1 MRKSK
6 TLWRG
11 LTLTF
16 TALMSLSVVAAVVME
31 QNRGEL
37 DGFFNTHSSKV
48 ISTDDGDLYTAFT
61 PDKEYLNANGSG
73 NSKALVDAHIDLNT
87 QLSEEGS
94 VLLKNEN
101 DALPLAKDSDVTLLG
116 IRSHVIL
123 AGSGMGVQANAG
135 QVVQLETALEEKF
148 NVNTTMSAVYEQVN
162 KTQGLTN
169 NDRASTSFDPKEPS
183 VSQLEGANSSF
194 RDSFKQYGD
203 AAIVVVGRPSSEMGD
218 YKPGEE
224 GVVSGTGA
232 TTAMQLTTNE
242 KDAIKLATDNFDKV
256 IVLLNTN
263 SAIEIDELKKNKDID
278 AIMWVGHP
286 GCYGVYGIANLLA
299 GDANPSGGLYD
310 LYAADSLSSP
320 AMMNMGDFA
329 YSNPPSDFTRQPTNG
344 SNNKYLIESE
354 GIYVGYRYY
363 ETRYEDVVLGNGN
376 ANSSTGAY
384 ASTSGWNYA
393 EEVSYGFGYGLSYT
407 DFSFTIEDAEIDMDL
422 GSHSMETELTVTV
435 RNMGNKAGKTS
446 VQIYGQ
452 APYIAGGVEKA
463 SVQLLAFDKTNLL
476 APHGQEGDSQTMTI
490 KVDMQNLASWD
501 SSAAEG
507 NGSYILDEGNYYFAV
522 GNGAHDALNNILAL
536 KGKTTE
542 DGMDYNGDSKLAR
555 LWKYD
560 YAGGDVD
567 ESTFAVS
574 KAGTPV
580 SNALET
586 ADWNYWKKGEVTY
599 LSRSS
604 WDTTWPKTYSNMT
617 ASAEMVDRI
626 NGNTYQIKKDDD
638 VSDILFNQDG
648 DMVFAEM
655 KGADYNDPRW
665 EELLNQLDVT
675 EALNFILHGNREYL
689 AMESIGFLTGR
700 YTENGPNGIGGRGF
714 GSISYNNFGEITPD
728 WYIGEDDENA
738 GFGMNIFPSAPVVA
752 STFNPDLA
760 YEQGR
765 LIGNDALF
773 VGLPILWGPGMNTH
787 RSPYNGRNGEY
798 YSEDP
803 IITGIMG
810 MEFAVGAL
818 DKGLIAAPKHYAF
831 NDQETNRTGVA
842 PYMEEQRA
850 REVELRAFQLAFEAT
865 KYDEERG
872 EDIGMLGVMTSFS
885 KIGPDEVTASVGMLK
900 DILYGEWGF
909 NGYVVSD
916 MNDDADQLTDCLYA
930 GLTSFDATYD
940 LTNDK
945 LIAAGISADM
955 YDNDATMLQAIKDA
969 VHHNLYVLAQSNYM
983 NMVNTSS
990 TTVEVMSSWRIGYTV
1005 ALVVFGVLMLGSAA
1019 MYAVTIV
1026 KSKSAKED

>member
-1 MRKSK
+1 
-6 TLWRG
+6 
-11 LTLTF
+11 
-16 TALMSLSVVAAVVME
+16 
-31 QNRGEL
+31 
-37 DGFFNTHSSKV
+37 
-48 ISTDDGDLYTAFT
+48 
-61 PDKEYLNANGSG
+61 
-73 NSKALVDAHIDLNT
+73 
-87 QLSEEGS
+87 
-94 VLLKNEN
+94 
-101 DALPLAKDSDVTLLG
+101 
-116 IRSHVIL
+116 
-123 AGSGMGVQANAG
+123 
-135 QVVQLETALEEKF
+135 
-148 NVNTTMSAVYEQVN
+148 
-162 KTQGLTN
+162 
-169 NDRASTSFDPKEPS
+169 
-183 VSQLEGANSSF
+183 
-194 RDSFKQYGD
+194 
-203 AAIVVVGRPSSEMGD
+203 
-218 YKPGEE
+218 
-224 GVVSGTGA
+224 
-232 TTAMQLTTNE
+232 
-242 KDAIKLATDNFDKV
+242 
-256 IVLLNTN
+256 
-263 SAIEIDELKKNKDID
+263 
-278 AIMWVGHP
+278 
-286 GCYGVYGIANLLA
+286 
-299 GDANPSGGLYD
+299 
-310 LYAADSLSSP
+310 
-320 AMMNMGDFA
+320 
-329 YSNPPSDFTRQPTNG
+329 
-344 SNNKYLIESE
+344 
-354 GIYVGYRYY
+354 
-363 ETRYEDVVLGNGN
+363 
-376 ANSSTGAY
+376 
-384 ASTSGWNYA
+384 
-393 EEVSYGFGYGLSYT
+393 
-407 DFSFTIEDAEIDMDL
+407 
-422 GSHSMETELTVTV
+422 
-435 RNMGNKAGKTS
+435 
-446 VQIYGQ
+446 
-452 APYIAGGVEKA
+452 
-463 SVQLLAFDKTNLL
+463 
-476 APHGQEGDSQTMTI
+476 
-490 KVDMQNLASWD
+490 
-501 SSAAEG
+501 
-507 NGSYILDEGNYYFAV
+507 
-522 GNGAHDALNNILAL
+522 
-536 KGKTTE
+536 
-542 DGMDYNGDSKLAR
+542 MDYNGDSKLAR

-872 EDIGMLGVMTSFS
+872 EDIG
-885 KIGPDEVTASVGMLK
+885 ILK
-900 DILYGEWGF
+900 
-909 NGYVVSD
+909 V
-916 MNDDADQLTDCLYA
+916 
-930 GLTSFDATYD
+930 
-940 LTNDK
+940 
-945 LIAAGISADM
+945 
-955 YDNDATMLQAIKDA
+955 LQ
-969 VHHNLYVLAQSNYM
+969 
-983 NMVNTSS
+983 
-990 TTVEVMSSWRIGYTV
+990 
-1005 ALVVFGVLMLGSAA
+1005 
-1019 MYAVTIV
+1019 
-1026 KSKSAKED
+1026 